1 MGAGE
6 TCAGTES
13 LIHLI
18 DDRSVS
24 PWKPYDRL
32 HLIRLNIRSADIPL
46 ISVSHPIRIDCGTS
60 TVLHGQVTGISS
72 SCLILMI
79 LHTDPLTAVCCA
91 GERLKKITDYTV
103 ISHSIPVF

>member
-13 LIHLI
+13 LIRLI

-91 GERLKKITDYTV
+91 GERLKKN
-103 ISHSIPVF
+103 H

>member
-24 PWKPYDRL
+24 LWKPYDRL

-46 ISVSHPIRIDCGTS
+46 ISVSHPIRIDCSTS